1 MSERRRRD
9 LLPPLLAAL
18 AVILLFAFLVFRP
31 FLLAF
36 AVAASVALLL
46 APLQRRLTKA
56 LGQRATLAAA
66 LLVLVTT
73 VAILVPLVSSLAILG
88 NQARSFFG
96 WLKPRLQPQELER
109 LFRQTLPEQFP
120 WLGEWVEHGQAQLMP
135 FVSGALSQLASAAN
149 GLVQG
154 LVAGLTSA
162 VLELLLFLLVLF
174 FLLRDGSRLM
184 AELREVSPFS
194 PAQES
199 LMLDHIARTV
209 KGVLQ
214 AMLVVPLIQ
223 GFLATIGF
231 WLFGVPAPVAWG
243 VAVMLAAM
251 VPLLGAP
258 LGWVPA
264 CVYLLLTAGTWPAV
278 GMLVYG
284 TVVISGID
292 NVVKPLVLRESAQ
305 IHPLLGFLSILGGVL
320 AFGVSGFL
328 VGPVILSLVLSALRI
343 YRLDVLRAPAPSEAD
358 RAILD

>member
-1 MSERRRRD
+1 MTERRRRD

-18 AVILLFAFLVFRP
+18 AVILLLAFLVFRP
-31 FLLAF
+31 FLLSF

-56 LGQRATLAAA
+56 LRQRPTLAAA
-66 LLVLVTT
+66 ILVLVTM
-73 VAILVPLVSSLAILG
+73 VAILAPVLSSLAILG
-88 NQARSFFG
+88 DQARSFLA
-96 WLKPRLQPQELER
+96 WLKPHLQPQELER
-109 LFRQTLPEQFP
+109 LWRETLPQRFP

-149 GLVQG
+149 ALVQG

-162 VLELLLFLLVLF
+162 VLELLLFLLLLF
-174 FLLRDGSRLM
+174 FLLRDGGRLRT
-184 AELREVSPFS
+184 ELRGVSPFS
-194 PAQES
+194 EAQERQIF
-199 LMLDHIARTV
+199 DHLSRTV

-214 AMLVVPLIQ
+214 AMLVVPLVQ
-223 GFLATIGF
+223 GFCATIGF
-231 WLFGVPAPVAWG
+231 WIFGVPAPVAWG
-243 VAVMLAAM
+243 VAVTLAAM
-251 VPLLGAP
+251 IPLLGSP

-292 NVVKPLVLRESAQ
+292 NVVKPLVLREAAQ
-305 IHPLLGFLSILGGVL
+305 IHPVLGFLSILGGVL
-320 AFGVSGFL
+320 AFGVFGFL

-343 YRLDVLRAPAPSEAD
+343 YRLDVLRAAVPAEAE
-358 RAILD
+358 RAIL